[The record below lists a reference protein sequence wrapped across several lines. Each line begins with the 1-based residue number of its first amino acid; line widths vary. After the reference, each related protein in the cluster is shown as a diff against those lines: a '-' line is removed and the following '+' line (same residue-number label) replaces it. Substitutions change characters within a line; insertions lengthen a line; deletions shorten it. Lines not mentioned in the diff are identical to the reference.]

1 MADSLEGKPLGV
13 SSMRIRIR
21 VRKLSQHAYAVVLHV
36 RPYVS
41 GRVPLLSH
49 DDANNSGHLSRPVS
63 GNPDKRI
70 DGEEAYKEKSPDLF
84 RTED

>member
-1 MADSLEGKPLGV
+1 
-13 SSMRIRIR
+13 MRIRIR

-49 DDANNSGHLSRPVS
+49 DDANNNGRLSRPVS